1 MRLTVLH
8 ERIAHKKLSEEQIKA
23 MEAEILN
30 TLQFNLLG
38 TSPYDIAMQTL
49 TLAGYQEK
57 FSSEEF
63 EYAHKICVYLCKM
76 ALYDYDFNKTSTY
89 SLLAASIIYIIFKI
103 FQQINVEFIAEQNV
117 TYKTTFKEAKPIITC
132 NFVNLDQDHLASVE
146 DLLKGLSVL
155 KYSDSPSREELRTIL
170 P

>member
-1 MRLTVLH
+1 VTSLFIACKFEEIYPIRLTVLY
-8 ERIAHKKLSEEQIKA
+8 ERIAHKKLSEDQIKT

-49 TLAGYQEK
+49 TLAGYQDK

-76 ALYDYDFNKTSTY
+76 ALYDYDFNKTSAY
-89 SLLAASIIYIIFKI
+89 SLLAASVIYIIFKI
-103 FQQINVEFIAEQNV
+103 F
-117 TYKTTFKEAKPIITC
+117 
-132 NFVNLDQDHLASVE
+132 
-146 DLLKGLSVL
+146 
-155 KYSDSPSREELRTIL
+155 
-170 P
+170 